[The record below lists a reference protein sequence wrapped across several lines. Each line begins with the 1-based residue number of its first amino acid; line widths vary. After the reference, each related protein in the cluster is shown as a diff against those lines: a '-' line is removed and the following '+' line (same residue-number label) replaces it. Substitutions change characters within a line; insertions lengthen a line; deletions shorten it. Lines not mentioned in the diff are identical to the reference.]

1 MIRFYIM
8 IAIMGLVGSVGY
20 GAYSYVTKMQD
31 RITTLSANNARLE
44 TAVETQ
50 TATIDNLRADAARFQ
65 ELNREL
71 QASLDAA
78 EEGLNN
84 LRQTLTDHNLTRLS
98 IERPGLIERRINDA
112 TTEVF
117 NSIESDTSN

>member
-65 ELNREL
+65 ELSREL
-71 QASLDAA
+71 QTSLDAA